1 MKKVDIIKTAKEVI
15 ELQSNS
21 IANLEKFIDKNFQD
35 VVNLL
40 KNINGRLIVIGI
52 GKSAIIGKKI
62 VATLNST
69 GTSSIFIHGVEAIHG
84 DLGSIKMDDVILFIS
99 KSGNTNELKKIF
111 SVIKVQEN
119 KTIAMTAN
127 KDSYLAKNSDFFL
140 NTFVQKE
147 ACPNNLAPTTSST
160 AQLVMGDALA
170 ICLLK
175 LKGFSK
181 NDFARYHPGGI
192 LGKKIT
198 LKVSDIYNDK
208 LIPKVNKLDTFQN
221 VIIEISSKRMGAV
234 CVVENN
240 KILGVITDGDLRRY
254 LQKNHDISNTV
265 AEKLMTRNPKTID
278 KNELAFSA
286 FNEMKKYNITQLL
299 VLSNNE
305 YSGII
310 HIHDI
315 LKEEII

>member
-15 ELQSNS
+15 ELQSKS

-40 KNINGRLIVIGI
+40 KNINGHLIVIGI

-84 DLGSIKMDDVILFIS
+84 DLGSIKKDDVILFIS

-111 SVIKVQEN
+111 SVIKVQKN

-198 LKVSDIYNDK
+198 LKVSDIYNEK
-208 LIPKVNKLDTFQN
+208 LIPKVNKLDSFQN

-234 CVVENN
+234 CVVESN
-240 KILGVITDGDLRRY
+240 KILGIITDGDLRRY

-310 HIHDI
+310 HLHDI

>member
-15 ELQSNS
+15 ELQSNT

-84 DLGSIKMDDVILFIS
+84 DLGSIKKDDVILFIS
-99 KSGNTNELKKIF
+99 KSGNTNELKKII
-111 SVIKVQEN
+111 SVIKAQKN

-140 NTFVQKE
+140 NTFVKKE

-181 NDFARYHPGGI
+181 NDFARFHPGGV

-208 LIPKVNKLDTFQN
+208 LNPKVNKHDSFQN

-234 CVVENN
+234 CVVESN
-240 KILGVITDGDLRRY
+240 KILGIITDGDLRRY

-278 KNELAFSA
+278 KNELAFRA
-286 FNEMKKYNITQLL
+286 FNKMKKHNITQLL
-299 VLSNNE
+299 VLSNDV

-310 HIHDI
+310 HLHDI

>member
-84 DLGSIKMDDVILFIS
+84 DLGSIKKDDVILFIS

-160 AQLVMGDALA
+160 AQLVIGDALA

-240 KILGVITDGDLRRY
+240 KILGIITDGDLRRY

-286 FNEMKKYNITQLL
+286 FNKMKKFNITQLL

-310 HIHDI
+310 HLHDI

>member
-40 KNINGRLIVIGI
+40 KNINGHLIVIGI

-84 DLGSIKMDDVILFIS
+84 DLGSIKKDDVILFIS

-111 SVIKVQEN
+111 SVIKVQKN

-198 LKVSDIYNDK
+198 LKVSDIYNEK

-240 KILGVITDGDLRRY
+240 KILGIITDGDLRRY

-310 HIHDI
+310 HLHDI

>member
-15 ELQSNS
+15 ELQSNT

-35 VVNLL
+35 VVDLL

-84 DLGSIKMDDVILFIS
+84 DLGSIKKDDVILFIS

-111 SVIKVQEN
+111 SVIKAQKN

-140 NTFVQKE
+140 NTFVKKE

-181 NDFARYHPGGI
+181 NDFARFHPGGV

-208 LIPKVNKLDTFQN
+208 LNPKVSKHDSFQN

-234 CVVENN
+234 CVVESN
-240 KILGVITDGDLRRY
+240 KILGIITDGDLRRY
-254 LQKNHDISNTV
+254 LQKKHDISSTV
-265 AEKLMTRNPKTID
+265 AEKLMTRDPKTID

-286 FNEMKKYNITQLL
+286 FNKMKKYNITQLL

-310 HIHDI
+310 HLHDI

>member
-1 MKKVDIIKTAKEVI
+1 MNKVDIIKTAKEVI

-21 IANLEKFIDKNFQD
+21 IANLKKFIDKNFQD

-40 KNINGRLIVIGI
+40 KNISGRLIVIGI

-84 DLGSIKMDDVILFIS
+84 DLGSVKKDDVILFIS

-181 NDFARYHPGGI
+181 NDFARFHPGGI
-192 LGKKIT
+192 LGKEIT

-240 KILGVITDGDLRRY
+240 KILGIITDGDLRRY

-310 HIHDI
+310 HLHDI

>member
-15 ELQSNS
+15 ELQSKS
-21 IANLEKFIDKNFQD
+21 ITNLEKFIDKNFQD

-84 DLGSIKMDDVILFIS
+84 DLGSVKKDDVILFIS

-208 LIPKVNKLDTFQN
+208 LIPKVNKRDTFQN

-240 KILGVITDGDLRRY
+240 KILGIITDGDLRRY

-310 HIHDI
+310 HLHDI

>member
-1 MKKVDIIKTAKEVI
+1 MKKIDIIKTAKEVI
-15 ELQSNS
+15 ELQSNT
-21 IANLEKFIDKNFQD
+21 IANLEKYIDKNFQD
-35 VVNLL
+35 VVDLL

-69 GTSSIFIHGVEAIHG
+69 GTSSIFIHAVEAIHG
-84 DLGSIKMDDVILFIS
+84 DLGSIKKDDVILFIS

-111 SVIKVQEN
+111 SIIKVQEN

-127 KDSYLAKNSDFFL
+127 KDSYLAKNSNFFL

-240 KILGVITDGDLRRY
+240 KILGIITDGDLRRY

-299 VLSNNE
+299 VLCNNE

-310 HIHDI
+310 HLHDI

>member
-84 DLGSIKMDDVILFIS
+84 DLGSIKKDDVILFIS

-160 AQLVMGDALA
+160 AQLVIGDALA

-181 NDFARYHPGGI
+181 NDFARFHPGGI

-240 KILGVITDGDLRRY
+240 KILGIITDGDLRRY

-286 FNEMKKYNITQLL
+286 FNEMKKYNITQLI

-305 YSGII
+305 FSGII
-310 HIHDI
+310 HLHDI

>member
-1 MKKVDIIKTAKEVI
+1 
-15 ELQSNS
+15 
-21 IANLEKFIDKNFQD
+21 
-35 VVNLL
+35 
-40 KNINGRLIVIGI
+40 
-52 GKSAIIGKKI
+52 
-62 VATLNST
+62 
-69 GTSSIFIHGVEAIHG
+69 
-84 DLGSIKMDDVILFIS
+84 
-99 KSGNTNELKKIF
+99 
-111 SVIKVQEN
+111 
-119 KTIAMTAN
+119 MTAN

-198 LKVSDIYNDK
+198 LKVSDIYNEK

-240 KILGVITDGDLRRY
+240 KILGIITDGDLRRY

-286 FNEMKKYNITQLL
+286 FNEMKKYKITQLL

-310 HIHDI
+310 HLHDI

>member
-84 DLGSIKMDDVILFIS
+84 DLGSIKKDDVILFIS

-240 KILGVITDGDLRRY
+240 KILGIITDGDLRRY

-278 KNELAFSA
+278 KKELAFSA

>member
-15 ELQSNS
+15 ELQSNT
-21 IANLEKFIDKNFQD
+21 IANLEKFIDKNFQN

-40 KNINGRLIVIGI
+40 KNINGHLIVIGI

-69 GTSSIFIHGVEAIHG
+69 GTPSIFIHGVEAIHG
-84 DLGSIKMDDVILFIS
+84 DLGSIKKDDVILFIS

-111 SVIKVQEN
+111 SVIKSQKN

-127 KDSYLAKNSDFFL
+127 KDSYLSKNSDFFL
-140 NTFVQKE
+140 NTFVKKE

-198 LKVSDIYNDK
+198 MKVSDIYNEK
-208 LIPKVNKLDTFQN
+208 LNPKVSKLDSFQK

-234 CVVENN
+234 CVVENS
-240 KILGVITDGDLRRY
+240 KILGIITDGDLRRY
-254 LQKNHDISNTV
+254 LQKNQDISNTI
-265 AEKLMTRNPKTID
+265 AENLMTRKPKTID

-286 FNEMKKYNITQLL
+286 LNKMKKNNITQLL

-310 HIHDI
+310 HLHDI
-315 LKEEII
+315 LNEKII

>member
-15 ELQSNS
+15 ELQSKS
-21 IANLEKFIDKNFQD
+21 ITNLEKFIDKNFQD

-40 KNINGRLIVIGI
+40 NNINGHLIVIGI

-84 DLGSIKMDDVILFIS
+84 DLGSIKKDDVILFIS

-111 SVIKVQEN
+111 SVIKVQKN
-119 KTIAMTAN
+119 KTIAMPAN

-198 LKVSDIYNDK
+198 LKVSDIYNEK
-208 LIPKVNKLDTFQN
+208 LIPKVNKFDTFQN

-310 HIHDI
+310 HLHDI

>member
-69 GTSSIFIHGVEAIHG
+69 GTSSIFIHAVEAIHG
-84 DLGSIKMDDVILFIS
+84 DLGSIKKDDVILFIS

-127 KDSYLAKNSDFFL
+127 KDSYLAKNSNFFL

-240 KILGVITDGDLRRY
+240 KILGIITDGDLRRY
-254 LQKNHDISNTV
+254 LQKNYDISNTV

-299 VLSNNE
+299 VLCNNE

-310 HIHDI
+310 HLHDI

>member
-1 MKKVDIIKTAKEVI
+1 MKKVDVIKTAKEVI

-21 IANLEKFIDKNFQD
+21 IAKLEKFIDKNFQD

-84 DLGSIKMDDVILFIS
+84 DLGSIKRDDVILFIS

-111 SVIKVQEN
+111 SVIKAQQN

-234 CVVENN
+234 CVVENK
-240 KILGVITDGDLRRY
+240 KILGIITDGDLRRY
-254 LQKNHDISNTV
+254 IQKNHDISNTV
-265 AEKLMTRNPKTID
+265 AEKLMTRSPKTID

-310 HIHDI
+310 HLHDI

>member
-1 MKKVDIIKTAKEVI
+1 MKKIDIIKTAKEVI
-15 ELQSNS
+15 ELQSNT
-21 IANLEKFIDKNFQD
+21 IANLEKYIDKNFQD
-35 VVNLL
+35 VVDLL

-84 DLGSIKMDDVILFIS
+84 DLGSIKKDDIILFIS
-99 KSGNTNELKKIF
+99 KSGNTNELKQIF
-111 SVIKVQEN
+111 SVIKAQKN

-140 NTFVQKE
+140 NTFVKKE

-181 NDFARYHPGGI
+181 NDFARFHPGGV

-208 LIPKVNKLDTFQN
+208 LNPKVNKHDSFQN

-234 CVVENN
+234 CVVESN
-240 KILGVITDGDLRRY
+240 KILGIITDGDLRRY

-286 FNEMKKYNITQLL
+286 FNKMKKYNITQLL

-310 HIHDI
+310 HLHDI

>member
-15 ELQSNS
+15 ELQSKS

-40 KNINGRLIVIGI
+40 KNINGHLIVIGI

-84 DLGSIKMDDVILFIS
+84 DLGSIKKNDVILFIS

-111 SVIKVQEN
+111 SVIKVQKN

-198 LKVSDIYNDK
+198 LKVSDIYNEK
-208 LIPKVNKLDTFQN
+208 LIPKVNKLDSFQN

-240 KILGVITDGDLRRY
+240 KILGIITDGDLRRY

-310 HIHDI
+310 HLHDI

>member
-15 ELQSNS
+15 ELQSKS

-40 KNINGRLIVIGI
+40 KNINGHLIVIGI

-84 DLGSIKMDDVILFIS
+84 DLGSIKKDDVILFIS

-111 SVIKVQEN
+111 SVIKVQKN

-198 LKVSDIYNDK
+198 LKVSDIYNEK
-208 LIPKVNKLDTFQN
+208 LIPKVNKLDSFQN

-240 KILGVITDGDLRRY
+240 KILGIITDGDLRRY

-299 VLSNNE
+299 VLCNNE

-310 HIHDI
+310 HLHDI

>member
-15 ELQSNS
+15 ELQSNT

-35 VVNLL
+35 VVDLL

-84 DLGSIKMDDVILFIS
+84 DLGSIKKDDVILFIS

-111 SVIKVQEN
+111 SVIKVQKN

-198 LKVSDIYNDK
+198 LKVSDIYNEK

-240 KILGVITDGDLRRY
+240 KILGIITDGDLRRY

-286 FNEMKKYNITQLL
+286 FNEMRKYNITQLL

-310 HIHDI
+310 HLHDI

>member
-84 DLGSIKMDDVILFIS
+84 DLGSIKKDDVILFIS

-240 KILGVITDGDLRRY
+240 KILGIITDGDLRRY

-310 HIHDI
+310 HLHDI

>member
-40 KNINGRLIVIGI
+40 KNISGRLIVIGI

-84 DLGSIKMDDVILFIS
+84 DLGSVKKDDVILFIS

-181 NDFARYHPGGI
+181 NDFAKFHPGGI

-240 KILGVITDGDLRRY
+240 KILGIITDGDLRRY

-310 HIHDI
+310 HLHDI

>member
-84 DLGSIKMDDVILFIS
+84 DLGSVKKDDVILFIS

-181 NDFARYHPGGI
+181 NDFARNHPGGI

-198 LKVSDIYNDK
+198 LKVSDIYNEK

-234 CVVENN
+234 CVVENK
-240 KILGVITDGDLRRY
+240 KILGIITDGDLRRY

-310 HIHDI
+310 HLHDI

>member
-15 ELQSNS
+15 ELQSKS

-40 KNINGRLIVIGI
+40 KNINGHLIVIGI

-84 DLGSIKMDDVILFIS
+84 DLGSIKKDDVILFIS

-111 SVIKVQEN
+111 SVIKVQKN
-119 KTIAMTAN
+119 KTITMTAN

-198 LKVSDIYNDK
+198 LKVSDIYNEK

-240 KILGVITDGDLRRY
+240 KILGIITDGDLRRY

-310 HIHDI
+310 HLHDI

>member
-15 ELQSNS
+15 ELQSKS

-40 KNINGRLIVIGI
+40 KNINGHLIVIGI

-84 DLGSIKMDDVILFIS
+84 DLGSIKKDDVILFIS

-111 SVIKVQEN
+111 SVIKVQKN

-127 KDSYLAKNSDFFL
+127 KNSYLAKNSDFFL

-198 LKVSDIYNDK
+198 LKVSDIYNEK

-240 KILGVITDGDLRRY
+240 KILGIITDGDLRRY

-310 HIHDI
+310 HLHDI

>member
-15 ELQSNS
+15 ELQSKS

-40 KNINGRLIVIGI
+40 KNINGHLIVIGI

-84 DLGSIKMDDVILFIS
+84 DLGSIKKDDVILFIS

-111 SVIKVQEN
+111 SVIKVQKN

-181 NDFARYHPGGI
+181 KDFARYHPGGI
-192 LGKKIT
+192 LGKK
-198 LKVSDIYNDK
+198 
-208 LIPKVNKLDTFQN
+208 
-221 VIIEISSKRMGAV
+221 
-234 CVVENN
+234 NN
-240 KILGVITDGDLRRY
+240 FESIRY
-254 LQKNHDISNTV
+254 L
-265 AEKLMTRNPKTID
+265 
-278 KNELAFSA
+278 
-286 FNEMKKYNITQLL
+286 
-299 VLSNNE
+299 
-305 YSGII
+305 
-310 HIHDI
+310 
-315 LKEEII
+315 

>member
-21 IANLEKFIDKNFQD
+21 IANLEKFINKNFQD

-84 DLGSIKMDDVILFIS
+84 DLGSVKKDDVILFIS

-181 NDFARYHPGGI
+181 NDFARFHPGGI

-240 KILGVITDGDLRRY
+240 KILGIITDGDLRRY
-254 LQKNHDISNTV
+254 LQKNHDISNAV

-310 HIHDI
+310 HLHDI

>member
-15 ELQSNS
+15 ELQSKS

-40 KNINGRLIVIGI
+40 KNINGHLIVIGI

-84 DLGSIKMDDVILFIS
+84 DLGSIKKDDVILFIS

-111 SVIKVQEN
+111 SVIKVQKN
-119 KTIAMTAN
+119 KTITMTAN

-198 LKVSDIYNDK
+198 LKVSDIYNEK
-208 LIPKVNKLDTFQN
+208 LIPKVNKLDSFQN

-234 CVVENN
+234 CVVESN
-240 KILGVITDGDLRRY
+240 KILGIITDGDLRRY

-310 HIHDI
+310 HLHDI

>member
-40 KNINGRLIVIGI
+40 KNISGRLIVIGI

-208 LIPKVNKLDTFQN
+208 LIPKVNKLDNFQN

-240 KILGVITDGDLRRY
+240 KILGIITDGDLRRY
-254 LQKNHDISNTV
+254 LQKNYDISNTV

-310 HIHDI
+310 HLHDI

>member
-15 ELQSNS
+15 ELQSKS

-40 KNINGRLIVIGI
+40 KNISGHLIVIGI

-84 DLGSIKMDDVILFIS
+84 DLGSIKKDDVILFIS

-111 SVIKVQEN
+111 SVIKVQKN

-127 KDSYLAKNSDFFL
+127 KDSYLAKKSDFFL

-198 LKVSDIYNDK
+198 LKVSDIYNEK

-310 HIHDI
+310 HLHDI

>member
-15 ELQSNS
+15 ELQSKS

-40 KNINGRLIVIGI
+40 KNINGHLIVIGI

-84 DLGSIKMDDVILFIS
+84 DLGSIKKDDVILFIS

-111 SVIKVQEN
+111 SVIKVQKN

-198 LKVSDIYNDK
+198 LKVSDIYNEK

-240 KILGVITDGDLRRY
+240 KILGIITDGDLRRY

-310 HIHDI
+310 HLHDI

>member
-15 ELQSNS
+15 ELQSKS

-40 KNINGRLIVIGI
+40 KNINGHLIVIGI

-84 DLGSIKMDDVILFIS
+84 DLGSIKKDDVILFIS

-111 SVIKVQEN
+111 SVIKVQKN

-198 LKVSDIYNDK
+198 LKVSDIYNEK
-208 LIPKVNKLDTFQN
+208 LIPKVNKLDSFQN

-240 KILGVITDGDLRRY
+240 KILGIITDGDLRRY

-310 HIHDI
+310 HLHDI

>member
-15 ELQSNS
+15 ELQSKS

-40 KNINGRLIVIGI
+40 KNINGHLIVIGI

-84 DLGSIKMDDVILFIS
+84 DLGSIKKDDVILFIS

-111 SVIKVQEN
+111 SVIKVQKN

-140 NTFVQKE
+140 NTFVKKE

-181 NDFARYHPGGI
+181 NDFARFHPGGV

-208 LIPKVNKLDTFQN
+208 LNPKVNKHDSFQN

-234 CVVENN
+234 CVVGSN
-240 KILGVITDGDLRRY
+240 KILGIITDGDLRRY
-254 LQKNHDISNTV
+254 LQKNHDISSTV

-310 HIHDI
+310 HLHDI

>member
-84 DLGSIKMDDVILFIS
+84 DLGSIKKDDVILFIS

-310 HIHDI
+310 HLHDI

>member
-15 ELQSNS
+15 ELQSKS
-21 IANLEKFIDKNFQD
+21 IANLEKFINKNFQD

-84 DLGSIKMDDVILFIS
+84 DLGSVKKDDVILFIS

-181 NDFARYHPGGI
+181 NDFAKFHPGGI

-240 KILGVITDGDLRRY
+240 KILGIITDGDLRRY

-310 HIHDI
+310 HLHDI